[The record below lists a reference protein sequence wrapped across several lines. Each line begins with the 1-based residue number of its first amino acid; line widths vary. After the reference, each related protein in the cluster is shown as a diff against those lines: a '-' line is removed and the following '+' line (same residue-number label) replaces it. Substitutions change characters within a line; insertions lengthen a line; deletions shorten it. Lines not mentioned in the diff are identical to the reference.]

1 MNLDNF
7 RVQYFSNFQFFYSVL
22 GYRTFVTLFLG
33 MFVALF
39 DGFGLVMFLP
49 LLQMVDGSN
58 SITGEELGGLQF
70 VLDFIVTLGIPMTLV
85 GVLSVILIF
94 FTLKGIVN
102 FFNLYLAIIYQQLF
116 VKKLRYTY
124 VDGLSNYQYKSFVN
138 SDAGKIQNTMS
149 GEVVRI
155 SAAFASYFGTVRA
168 WFMVFVYLFLAF
180 KTNAQF
186 AILVSIGGVFSNFLF
201 RIIYKKTKEA
211 SANITKGGHAYQRL
225 LLQKVNHFKYLK
237 ATGTLR
243 TYGNHLK
250 KAIDYIETQNKKIGL
265 LNSIV
270 GSTREPLIIL
280 VVVAVI
286 LVQVEFFSEGLGG
299 IIISLLFF
307 YRALN
312 YVVNLQFTWNQFLN
326 VSGSLVNMKEFTA
339 KLNSDKESYGSQS
352 FESLNTS
359 ITLSGVELYFESKHA
374 LAGIDL
380 EVNKNQTIA
389 FVGESGSGKTT
400 LVNIIAGLFN
410 LDSGNIKI
418 DNKFYTDLDIRT
430 VQSRIGYV
438 TQEPV
443 ILSDSIFDNITLWS
457 EKTSQNLERFWKI
470 TEEAALFDFI
480 NELPEKE
487 NTLLGNNGIQLSGG
501 QKQRLSIAR
510 ELFKNIDI
518 LILDEAT
525 SALDSETERIIQK
538 NIDKLKGK
546 LTILIVAHRLSTIKN
561 VDCIY
566 LLEKGKVLSSGNYK
580 ILKDQSPE
588 FRRMTELQE
597 I

>member
-1 MNLDNF
+1 MNLEKL

-58 SITGEELGGLQF
+58 DFSGEELGGLQF

-211 SANITKGGHAYQRL
+211 SANITRGGHAYQRL
-225 LLQKVNHFKYLK
+225 LLQKINHFKYLK

-243 TYGNHLK
+243 AYGNHLK
-250 KAIDYIETQNKKIGL
+250 KAVDYIETQNKKIGL

-312 YVVNLQFTWNQFLN
+312 YVVNLQLTWNQFLN
-326 VSGSLVNMKEFTA
+326 VSGSLANMKEFTA
-339 KLNSDKESYGSQS
+339 KLNSDKESYGPQS
-352 FESLNTS
+352 FESLNSS

-380 EVNKNQTIA
+380 EVKKNQTIA

-410 LDSGNIKI
+410 LDSGSIKI
-418 DNKFYTDLDIRT
+418 DNEFYTDLDIRT

-470 TEEAALFDFI
+470 VEEAALFDFI

-510 ELFKNIDI
+510 ELFKDIDI

-580 ILKDQSPE
+580 ILQDQSPE